1 MLAILGFDIGIL
13 RDTFRF
19 LYRDLS
25 LYLCSFYLISFY
37 VVLLSRKLLGYE
49 SLDEMYSKMSCIN
62 YWQGIDKPMVFINA
76 VDDPIVPPKLLEK
89 VQAMTSKY
97 DKKDENSNTGIR
109 PVSLQEQK
117 STINDQIVTS
127 FVTSSITFLDVEF

>member
-97 DKKDENSNTGIR
+97 DKDENSNTGIR